1 MNHHIAALACIAC
14 ITASAAAI
22 ETHDPNRTATIYLHG
37 FDPDGAEMTG
47 TFGVDMSEP
56 LLGVIADM
64 AGLPLIADAP
74 EAKNAVAAATYYGDT
89 PPDYYTAADIAELDA
104 ITATWGGGMP
114 RYAFIIAKY
123 ARNVMDRTGA
133 SQINIV
139 SASMG
144 TYVARWL
151 ITHDSDGLASEG
163 AVARWLSLEGV
174 LAGHWAATND
184 TVSDLWEEYGTPSID
199 VDQMHYDWCNAQ
211 YGDRNTLDSTLF
223 GDILVGMEVSTRDT
237 DGDLTDVM
245 LLLEDFHANDGV
257 VTAEDAWYFATT
269 PQSRFLGHE
278 PTRTYF
284 HVNHYELAEHDPGM
298 AQIASFL
305 TGTRRVQ
312 IVLTEAQIQ
321 DMHEPDD
328 WIWDWTPA
336 EIVFTSSVTAPAAET
351 LWGITGPV
359 CDRQA
364 DGVASPIHEVGS
376 NGDSIQPG
384 HLVYDDFPPPGE
396 TTLNVTVG
404 AVEIDDD
411 LRYGV
416 FEPLI
421 GDGWDEL
428 GEDTIAINI
437 ETPGVTYQTVN
448 APDFN
453 GTLRIEVIEYPFPEL
468 ANSLPGDVNGDGAVG
483 VDDLLSIIA
492 AWGPCSGCIEDL
504 NGDGFVDVN
513 DLLSALAAWTG

>member
-1 MNHHIAALACIAC
+1 MNPCIPIIAAIAC
-14 ITASAAAI
+14 ITTGATAI
-22 ETHDPNRTATIYLHG
+22 ETHDPNRTATIYVHG

-47 TFGVDMSEP
+47 VFGEDMSEP
-56 LLGVIADM
+56 LLAVIADM
-64 AGLPLIADAP
+64 AGIPLLGGDPLPI
-74 EAKNAVAAATYYGDT
+74 NSVAGTTYYGDT
-89 PPDYYTAADIAELDA
+89 PPDYYSAADIAELDA
-104 ITATWGGGMP
+104 ITAAWGGGMP

-123 ARNVMDRTGA
+123 ARNVMQRTGA
-133 SQINIV
+133 SQVNIV

-163 AVARWLSLEGV
+163 TIARWLSLEGV

-184 TVSDLWEEYGTPSID
+184 TLSDLWDEYGTPSID

-211 YGDRNTLDSTLF
+211 YGDRLTMDSALF
-223 GDILVGMEVSTRDT
+223 GDILVGMEISTRDT
-237 DGDLTDVM
+237 EGDLTNVM
-245 LLLEDFHANDGV
+245 LLVNDFHANDGV
-257 VTAEDAWYFATT
+257 VTAAEAWYHTVT
-269 PQSRFLGHE
+269 PQSQFMGHE

-284 HVNHYELAEHDPGM
+284 HVNHYELAEHSPGM

-305 TGTRRVQ
+305 TGTRRVR
-312 IVLTEAQIQ
+312 IELTDAQIQ
-321 DMHEPDD
+321 DMHEPDN
-328 WIWDWTPA
+328 WAWDWTPA
-336 EIVFTSSVTAPAAET
+336 EIVFTSSVIAPAADT
-351 LWGITGPV
+351 LWGITEPV

-376 NGDSIQPG
+376 NGDSLQPD

-428 GEDTIAINI
+428 GEDTIAVNI
-437 ETPGVTYQTVN
+437 TTPGVTYQSIN
-448 APDFN
+448 APDFS

-468 ANSLPGDVNGDGAVG
+468 TNAVPGDVDGDGIVG

-492 AWGPCSGCIEDL
+492 AWGPCSGCIEDI

-513 DLLSALAAWTG
+513 DLLAALAAWTG